1 MKFIKMGNVLTITYI
16 WLEHY
21 DHGVCGHT
29 YEVIEYFYI
38 LRKHIPTKILL
49 VVSFDLDY
57 FRRIIESKYDFSK
70 EEVDE
75 IIENTTLIYKP
86 IPVISFK
93 PLETQ
98 IFSNLVLVTNG
109 FYEGQQSPFVCK
121 KIVCFPCYNKYVNL
135 LNIPNLIILQDDRIY
150 PKSANSIHYVKK
162 ILLDKIKKPTM
173 SKNRTLIYATT
184 GPRAIDIR
192 KYPSE
197 EIICVTD
204 DKKIEGYKYL
214 DIPVDNVF
222 NEFNK
227 YLYTPVSSKFD
238 CSPRFIVEC
247 KYFNKEVEYDID
259 YNDIGLETRKY
270 DIENNF
276 ESLFLREDDF
286 IVKFMEKM
294 FEA

>member
-1 MKFIKMGNVLTITYI
+1 
-16 WLEHY
+16 
-21 DHGVCGHT
+21 
-29 YEVIEYFYI
+29 
-38 LRKHIPTKILL
+38 
-49 VVSFDLDY
+49 
-57 FRRIIESKYDFSK
+57 
-70 EEVDE
+70 
-75 IIENTTLIYKP
+75 
-86 IPVISFK
+86 
-93 PLETQ
+93 
-98 IFSNLVLVTNG
+98 
-109 FYEGQQSPFVCK
+109 
-121 KIVCFPCYNKYVNL
+121 
-135 LNIPNLIILQDDRIY
+135 
-150 PKSANSIHYVKK
+150 
-162 ILLDKIKKPTM
+162 M

-294 FEA
+294 FEAQYFDFNT